1 VIKALVDQ
9 SAVVVP
15 EASAQNGHLQNA
27 LDIRNHILSNPNS
40 TAHLQIKKK
49 KSRSSSVSSARTE
62 SCSEGSTSELAQD
75 QDETGVLLRAVQSKC
90 QELEDKYT
98 SRVLDD
104 QRAAEEKKKK
114 QAVAHLAAPGAS
126 LAAKNNSALLQNVV
140 SMAMQAQ
147 GQGQLFGQNPLLWQ
161 QLPLAVSNVSPCGM
175 QEKSASLFGG
185 QILAHRTNLNT
196 QQALLQMQMMAMQNN
211 LSLQALLNNT

>member
-1 VIKALVDQ
+1 MIKALVDQ

-104 QRAAEEKKKK
+104 QRAAEEKRWCEGGEMSGGK
-114 QAVAHLAAPGAS
+114 V
-126 LAAKNNSALLQNVV
+126 
-140 SMAMQAQ
+140 
-147 GQGQLFGQNPLLWQ
+147 
-161 QLPLAVSNVSPCGM
+161 
-175 QEKSASLFGG
+175 EKGKGG
-185 QILAHRTNLNT
+185 VGRRREERGEG
-196 QQALLQMQMMAMQNN
+196 
-211 LSLQALLNNT
+211 